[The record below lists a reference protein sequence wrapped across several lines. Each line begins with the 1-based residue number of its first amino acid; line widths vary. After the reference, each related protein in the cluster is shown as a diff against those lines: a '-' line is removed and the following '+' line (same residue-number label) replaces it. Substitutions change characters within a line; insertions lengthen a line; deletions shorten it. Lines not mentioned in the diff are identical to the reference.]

1 MQPHSPLAGQP
12 APLSHDFFEFLA
24 VRAGE
29 QWFAVDVQ
37 AAVEIRGPETFNRE
51 RGEGRP
57 TITVREEALTVVD
70 LRRLS
75 GLSAFEFACPA
86 MLLVQASAEV
96 LALAVDEVGEIESVP
111 REQLR
116 AVNPL
121 GFVFC
126 SQTIAL
132 GAKGVLPLIDPMLLI
147 VS

>member
-37 AAVEIRGPETFNRE
+37 AAVEIRGPETFNRT

-57 TITVREEALTVVD
+57 TVTVREEALRVVD

-75 GLSAFEFACPA
+75 GLAAFGSACPA

-111 REQLR
+111 RERVR

-126 SQTIAL
+126 RQTIAL
-132 GAKGVLPLIDPMLLI
+132 GAKGVLPLIDPVLLI
-147 VS
+147 AA

>member
-24 VRAGE
+24 VRAGN

-37 AAVEIRGPETFNRE
+37 AAVEIRGPETFNRA

-57 TITVREEALTVVD
+57 TLTVREEALTVVD

-75 GLSAFEFACPA
+75 GLGGFESACPA
-86 MLLVQASAEV
+86 MLLVQASAAV
-96 LALAVDEVGEIESVP
+96 LALAVDAVGEIESVP
-111 REQLR
+111 RDQVR

-126 SQTIAL
+126 SQSIAMPES
-132 GAKGVLPLIDPMLLI
+132 GEMPLIDPMLLI
-147 VS
+147 AA

>member
-1 MQPHSPLAGQP
+1 MQPHSPSAGQP

-37 AAVEIRGPETFNRE
+37 AAVEIRGPETFNRA

-57 TITVREEALTVVD
+57 SLTVREEALTVVD

-75 GLSAFEFACPA
+75 GLAAFESACPA

-96 LALAVDEVGEIESVP
+96 LALAVDEVGKIESVP
-111 REQLR
+111 REQVR

-126 SQTIAL
+126 SQSIAL
-132 GAKGVLPLIDPMLLI
+132 GAQDVMPLIDPMLLI
-147 VS
+147 AA

>member
-1 MQPHSPLAGQP
+1 MQPHSPSAGQP
-12 APLSHDFFEFLA
+12 APLSRTFFEFLT

-37 AAVEIRGPETFNRE
+37 ATVEIRGPETFNTAG
-51 RGEGRP
+51 GEGRP
-57 TITVREEALTVVD
+57 TLTVREEELKVVD

-75 GLSAFEFACPA
+75 GLRAFAHACPA
-86 MLLVQASAEV
+86 MLLVQASTEV
-96 LALAVDEVGEIESVP
+96 LALAVDEVGEIKSVP
-111 REQLR
+111 REQVR

-126 SQTIAL
+126 SQSIAL

-147 VS
+147 AA

>member
-1 MQPHSPLAGQP
+1 
-12 APLSHDFFEFLA
+12 LSRDFFEFLA

-37 AAVEIRGPETFNRE
+37 AAVEIRGPETFYRA
-51 RGEGRP
+51 RGKGRP
-57 TITVREEALTVVD
+57 TLTVRDEALTVVD

-75 GLSAFEFACPA
+75 GLGAFAHACPA

-126 SQTIAL
+126 SQSVAMPESGEI
-132 GAKGVLPLIDPMLLI
+132 PRIDPMLLI
-147 VS
+147 AA

>member
-37 AAVEIRGPETFNRE
+37 AAVEIRGPETFSRA
-51 RGEGRP
+51 GGKGRP
-57 TITVREEALTVVD
+57 TLTVREEALRVVD

-75 GLSAFEFACPA
+75 GLSAFESACPA

-111 REQLR
+111 RERVR

-126 SQTIAL
+126 SQSIAMPDN
-132 GAKGVLPLIDPMLLI
+132 GQIPLIDPVLLI
-147 VS
+147 AA

>member
-1 MQPHSPLAGQP
+1 MQPHSPSAGQP
-12 APLSHDFFEFLA
+12 APSSHDFLEFLA

-37 AAVEIRGPETFNRE
+37 AAVEIRGPETFHRA
-51 RGEGRP
+51 GGDGRL
-57 TITVREEALTVVD
+57 TLTVRDEALRVVD

-75 GLSAFEFACPA
+75 GLGAFESACPA

-111 REQLR
+111 RERVR

-126 SQTIAL
+126 SQTIAMPES
-132 GAKGVLPLIDPMLLI
+132 GEMPLIDPMLLI
-147 VS
+147 AA

>member
-1 MQPHSPLAGQP
+1 MQPHSPSAGQP

-37 AAVEIRGPETFNRE
+37 AAVEIRGPETFNRA
-51 RGEGRP
+51 RGDGRP
-57 TITVREEALTVVD
+57 TVNVRDEALSVVD

-75 GLSAFEFACPA
+75 GLAAFGSGCPA
-86 MLLVQASAEV
+86 MLLVQASIEV

-111 REQLR
+111 REQVR
-116 AVNPL
+116 AVNSL

-126 SQTIAL
+126 SQSVAL

-147 VS
+147 AA

>member
-1 MQPHSPLAGQP
+1 MQPHSPSAGQP
-12 APLSHDFFEFLA
+12 APSSHDFFEFLA

-37 AAVEIRGPETFNRE
+37 AAVEIRGPETFNRA
-51 RGEGRP
+51 RGEGRS
-57 TITVREEALTVVD
+57 TLTVREEALTVVD

-75 GLSAFEFACPA
+75 GLAAFESACPA

-96 LALAVDEVGEIESVP
+96 LALAVEEVGEIESVP
-111 REQLR
+111 RERLR

-126 SQTIAL
+126 RQSV
-132 GAKGVLPLIDPMLLI
+132 AKPEGGEIPMIDPMLLI
-147 VS
+147 AT

>member
-1 MQPHSPLAGQP
+1 M
-12 APLSHDFFEFLA
+12 SHDFFEFLA

-37 AAVEIRGPETFNRE
+37 AAVEIRGPETFNRT

-57 TITVREEALTVVD
+57 TVTVREEALRVVD

-75 GLSAFEFACPA
+75 GLAAFGSACPA

-111 REQLR
+111 RERVR

-126 SQTIAL
+126 RQTIAL
-132 GAKGVLPLIDPMLLI
+132 GAKGVLPLIDPVLLI
-147 VS
+147 AA

>member
-1 MQPHSPLAGQP
+1 MQPHSPSANQP

-37 AAVEIRGPETFNRE
+37 AAVEIRGPETFNRT

-57 TITVREEALTVVD
+57 TLIVRDEALRVVD

-75 GLSAFEFACPA
+75 GLAAFGSACPA

-111 REQLR
+111 REQVR

-126 SQTIAL
+126 SQSIAMPES
-132 GAKGVLPLIDPMLLI
+132 GEIPLIDPMLLI
-147 VS
+147 AA